1 MKKIT
6 FAILL
11 FVLAIPYAVAQWSNK
26 AEETLLVYSGPINEP
41 ELAVAPNGNTWVYYQ
56 VAADENYSG
65 LTVCLQLV
73 DTLGNKLFGENGLK
87 ISDKP
92 NRSWLLCNKYLF
104 VDRDGNAIV
113 AVHDIRNAVDT
124 KYLSYTIY
132 KISQTGEFLWG
143 EDGLA
148 LEGTDAFATSSHM
161 STTQVDDGSYVLAWD
176 VVNPETEQYEVRM
189 QRISPDGELL
199 WNTKDVAI
207 TDPSGRVLNTWPTVV
222 DAGFNQVIVI
232 YFAGSSY
239 DMYARKLDFD
249 GSSVWSED
257 TRLYRAGWTQIPAWS
272 VIDVKPSGDG
282 GAIIAWADDR
292 YLTGSST
299 YLTYVKGNGE
309 IGFAAGVDGQ
319 RLGYNDFIGT
329 QAYCMY
335 DPHTDTFLA
344 LWREAYSALY
354 FRIMAQRITKDGEL
368 LWGETGY
375 ELTPFSDSQYGYGTI
390 QAAPDGQAAFF
401 YMHNNAVDRN
411 TEMYVTLLNVAD
423 TTMRQDML
431 FSDTNTF
438 CERYD
443 LQTTALTPQNSWSTM
458 WLEGLAGGALDMKMH
473 RVNADLTLGNK
484 DTSVDAIEAQNF
496 AFSVVSDMV
505 QGATL
510 FAVETQ
516 QATQAVLTVYDL
528 SGAVVATP
536 FDGVLNAGKQ
546 YIEWNANAPA
556 GVYLATLATTN
567 GVKTVKLLVK

>member
-6 FAILL
+6 LAILL
-11 FVLAIPYAVAQWSNK
+11 FVLAIPVAVAQWSNTP
-26 AEETLLVYSGPINEP
+26 EETLLIYGGPINEP

-87 ISDKP
+87 VSDKP
-92 NRSWLLCNKYLF
+92 NRSWLLCNKYLY

-132 KISQTGEFLWG
+132 KISQDGEFLWG

-148 LEGTDAFATSSHM
+148 LEGTEAFATSSHI
-161 STTQVDDGSYVLAWD
+161 STTQVDDGSYVLVWD
-176 VVNPETEQYEVRM
+176 AVNPETEQYEVRM

-199 WNTKDVAI
+199 WNVEDVAI
-207 TDPSGRVLNTWPTVV
+207 TDPSGKVLYTWPTVV
-222 DAGFNQVIVI
+222 DAGMNQVIVI

-249 GSSVWSED
+249 GTSAWKED
-257 TRLYRAGWTQIPAWS
+257 TRLYRSGWSQIPAWS
-272 VIDVKPSGDG
+272 VIDVKSSGDG
-282 GAIIAWADDR
+282 GALVAWADDR

-299 YLTYVKGNGE
+299 YITYVKGNGE
-309 IGFAAGVDGQ
+309 IGFAAGIDGQ
-319 RLGYNDFIGT
+319 KLGYSDYLGT
-329 QAYCMY
+329 QAYCMP

-344 LWREAYSALY
+344 VWREAYSGLY
-354 FRIMAQRITKDGEL
+354 FRMMAQRLTKDGEL

-375 ELTPFSDSQYGYGTI
+375 ELTPFSDGQYGYGTI
-390 QAAPDGQAAFF
+390 QTAPDGQAAFF
-401 YMHNNAVDRN
+401 YMHNNIVDRN
-411 TEMYVTLLNVAD
+411 TESYVTLLNVAD
-423 TTMRQDML
+423 TTMRKDMM
-431 FSDTNTF
+431 FSDNSIF
-438 CERYD
+438 KERYD
-443 LQTTALTPQNSWSTM
+443 LQTTALTPQNAWNAM
-458 WLEGLAGGALDMKMH
+458 WLEGLSGSILDMKMH
-473 RVNADLTLGNK
+473 RINADLTLGNK
-484 DTSVDAIEAQNF
+484 DAAVDAIETQNF
-496 AFSVVSDMV
+496 TFSAVADMV

-510 FAVETQ
+510 FAVEAQ
-516 QATQAVLTVYDL
+516 QTTQAVLTIYDL
-528 SGAVVATP
+528 NGAVVATP

-546 YIEWNANAPA
+546 YLEWNANVPA